1 MKKILYILIIFL
13 LVFFIILLNK
23 KESNKNS
30 KLQKVKVAEVAHS
43 IFYAPFY
50 VAIEN
55 GYFEKYGIDLDLT
68 LTSGADK
75 VSTALLSGDVDIG
88 FAGAEAAIYI
98 YNGGEKNYFQV
109 FSGLTKRDG
118 QFIVGRKKEDNF
130 TLESLK
136 GKEVLVGRKGRMPA
150 LNFLNALDN
159 AGIDYKLVDVNYQID
174 FASLSGAFIGGMGDY
189 VDLFEPNATILEKN
203 NEGYIV
209 SSIGKYSGEM
219 PYTCFF
225 ARRNYIEKNEKII
238 KNSVKAIDDGLNYIN
253 SHTSMEVAE
262 VIHKQFPDNSVN
274 DLSNMIENYKN
285 ADSWLVNSYVSKES
299 FENLENVLLKNELI
313 DSYVPYEKLVINYDE
328 KK

>member
-1 MKKILYILIIFL
+1 MKKIIYVFILFL
-13 LVFFIILLNK
+13 LVFFIIFLNK
-23 KESNKNS
+23 KQENKNK
-30 KLQKVKVAEVAHS
+30 KLEKVRVAEVAHS

-98 YNGGEKNYFQV
+98 YNGGEKNYFKI

-118 QFIVGRKKEDNF
+118 QFIVGRTKDDNF
-130 TLESLK
+130 TLDSLK
-136 GKEVLVGRKGRMPA
+136 GKEIIVGRKGGMPA
-150 LNFLNALDN
+150 LNFLNAIDN
-159 AGIDYKLVDVNYQID
+159 EGIDPSLININYQID
-174 FASLSGAFIGGMGDY
+174 FASLSGAFIGGTGDY
-189 VDLFEPNATILEKN
+189 VNLFEPNATILSKN
-203 NEGYIV
+203 NEGYII

-225 ARRNYIEKNEKII
+225 TRNKYIENNEMII
-238 KNSVKAIDDGLNYIN
+238 KNYVKAIDDGLEFVETHSSVEI
-253 SHTSMEVAE
+253 AE

-274 DLSNMIENYKN
+274 DLAKMIENYKK
-285 ADSWLVNSYVSKES
+285 ADSWLDNSYITKQS
-299 FENLENVLLKNELI
+299 FENLENVLIKNKLI
-313 DSYVPYEKLVINYDE
+313 DNYVPYEKLIINYDE
-328 KK
+328 QK